1 MPQNA
6 RKTFGS
12 VTLLI
17 LFFVIFFAIFFPMG
31 ARAEKQDVS
40 FRAADGFTLKG
51 TFYSAEKPGP
61 GLLLLHPCDG
71 NRLLYDHL
79 ATMLN
84 TAGYNVLTFDFR
96 GFGGSQAGEYTDF
109 TAQRQKIMDQM
120 PSDVDTALSF
130 LTSQSTVNPRALG
143 IVAANCAVN
152 QAVHAARRHPAI
164 RTLVL
169 LSGGTDA
176 EGEAY
181 IKDAPKV
188 PILGVASDEDSGA
201 AAATK
206 KLVALSTNSDSQL
219 EMFTNAGHAASIFA
233 KQPDLEPDI
242 VIWFISNL
250 PLAGYGLPPAIK

>member
-1 MPQNA
+1 M
-6 RKTFGS
+6 RRLSS
-12 VTLLI
+12 VLVLI
-17 LFFVIFFAIFFPMG
+17 LLCAIFFFAIG
-31 ARAEKQDVS
+31 ARAEKKEVT
-40 FRAADGFTLKG
+40 FRSADGFTLKG

-61 GLLLLHPCDG
+61 GLLLLHQCDG
-71 NRLLYDHL
+71 DRRIYDHL

-84 TAGYNVLTFDFR
+84 TARYNVLTFDFR
-96 GFGGSQAGEYTDF
+96 GFGESQAGGYTDSA
-109 TAQRQKIMDQM
+109 AQRQKVLDRM
-120 PSDVDTALSF
+120 PGDIEAALSF
-130 LTSQSTVNPRALG
+130 LTSQSSVNPRAVG
-143 IVAANCAVN
+143 IVASNCAVN
-152 QAVHAARRHPAI
+152 QVVRAGRHHPEI

-181 IKDAPKV
+181 IKDSPKV
-188 PILGVASDEDSGA
+188 PILGVASEEDREA

-206 KLVALSTNSDSQL
+206 KLVALSTNSESHL